1 MAPRWDPYR
10 IELQTA
16 RLRLRVLRP
25 ADRAE
30 FTRVHACSAEHF
42 RPWFPASPPG
52 ETPDTRFERELTAA
66 ERGARNDDACRLVGE
81 LEDGRL
87 AGFFNLSQIWRGP
100 FQNAYASWSVSAD
113 CTGRGLATEGVRAL
127 LALAFTPEPDGLGLH
142 RVQANVIPENAAS
155 LRVAEKAGF
164 RREGLARAYLHIAGA
179 WRDHV
184 MFALVAE
191 EYGEAALR
199 SSPSG

>member
-127 LALAFTPEPDGLGLH
+127 LIDKDKTPRWSYPDVASVPSSAVDDFLAPLWSPAEHP
-142 RVQANVIPENAAS
+142 
-155 LRVAEKAGF
+155 LRD
-164 RREGLARAYLHIAGA
+164 L
-179 WRDHV
+179 
-184 MFALVAE
+184 
-191 EYGEAALR
+191 
-199 SSPSG
+199 